1 MSLRAAACLSLRSEV
16 AAFGRADACPAPVTV
31 GRMPQVFVF
40 IGVPKIGS
48 TFVAAVN
55 RMDCLAADHFGA
67 FDVAH
72 ILTGLYAFATLDF
85 FDAFG
90 VLVSADSFGGLNP
103 LDALVVLDALEAL
116 NCFPS
121 LDTLKVFAAE
131 IAELLLQL
139 WFLELHS
146 A

>member
-1 MSLRAAACLSLRSEV
+1 LLGADPALSV
-16 AAFGRADACPAPVTV
+16 
-31 GRMPQVFVF
+31 MPQVFVF

-116 NCFPS
+116 NCFSQFGYPES
-121 LDTLKVFAAE
+121 FCRRGYRTAAE
-131 IAELLLQL
+131 A
-139 WFLELHS
+139 WRF
-146 A
+146 

>member
-1 MSLRAAACLSLRSEV
+1 MSAANLTPRFDLWLGADPALSV
-16 AAFGRADACPAPVTV
+16 
-31 GRMPQVFVF
+31 MPKVFVF

-72 ILTGLYAFATLDF
+72 ILTGLYAFATLDS

-103 LDALVVLDALEAL
+103 LDAFFVLDALDALVVLDTLEAL
-116 NCFPS
+116 NCFLS
-121 LDTLKVFAAE
+121 LDTLKVFAAGGT
-131 IAELLLQL
+131 ELLLNL
-139 WFLELHS
+139 AFLNWTPP
-146 A
+146 